1 MEEIIKKAD
10 VLIEALPYI
19 QRFNKKIAVIKYGG
33 AVMEDDLKRL
43 STLENIVFMSYV
55 GIKPVLVHGGS
66 PFINKK
72 IQELGRTPQFID
84 GHRVTDENTAVLVNE
99 TLSRLNRKIVSEIRK
114 LGAEAVGLSGK
125 NEGMIKLKER
135 KSSRKKRLG
144 YVGEIESINPNSIK
158 KVLAENK
165 IPVIFPVTLDKKQQ
179 LFNLNA
185 DQASSQIAVALKA
198 EKLVLLTNIKGIMRD
213 ENEED
218 SLISTLT
225 VKEVKDLIKRNII
238 KGGMLPKVK
247 ACIDAL
253 RGGIKKTHIIDGR
266 IPHSLLLEI
275 FTDKGIGTEII
286 KTTRIRDKVNLS

>member
-1 MEEIIKKAD
+1 
-10 VLIEALPYI
+10 
-19 QRFNKKIAVIKYGG
+19 
-33 AVMEDDLKRL
+33 
-43 STLENIVFMSYV
+43 
-55 GIKPVLVHGGS
+55 
-66 PFINKK
+66 
-72 IQELGRTPQFID
+72 
-84 GHRVTDENTAVLVNE
+84 
-99 TLSRLNRKIVSEIRK
+99 
-114 LGAEAVGLSGK
+114 
-125 NEGMIKLKER
+125 
-135 KSSRKKRLG
+135 
-144 YVGEIESINPNSIK
+144 VGEIESINPNSIK